1 VTNPLEFIRAIHQ
14 AGVKYLLI
22 GCQAVIAY
30 GIPLQTMDYD
40 LYIDGEK
47 ENTEKFLEI
56 VAQFNLHLTCPP
68 EEMKSRFMFR
78 LENDL
83 VIDVF
88 CPQKIINQIGE
99 RIVFKEI
106 YERREV
112 ISDPDGFAVNVP
124 CLEDLI
130 KLKKTNRLKDK
141 IDLEYLKKWQEISN
155 QRREFSD

>member
-22 GCQAVIAY
+22 GRQAVIAY

-56 VAQFNLHLTCPP
+56 AAQFNLHPTCPP

-88 CPQKIINQIGE
+88 CPQKIINQTGE